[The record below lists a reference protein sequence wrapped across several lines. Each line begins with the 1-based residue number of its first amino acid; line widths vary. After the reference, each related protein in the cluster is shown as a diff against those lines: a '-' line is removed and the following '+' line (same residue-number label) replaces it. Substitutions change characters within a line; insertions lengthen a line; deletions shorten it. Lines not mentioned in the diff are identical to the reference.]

1 MSAATEAKA
10 DQLLADGHVHRVDAD
25 RPRLFMV
32 DASGGGQYR
41 VVIGGE
47 TAWCDCPAGRRRAC
61 VADCSHVIAA
71 RKLFVEEHGTTA
83 LPGAAA

>member
-10 DQLLADGHVHRVDAD
+10 DRLLAEGKVHRVDEN

-47 TAWCDCPAGRRRAC
+47 TAWCDCPAGRRKAC
-61 VADCSHVIAA
+61 GADCSHVQAC
-71 RKLFVEEHGTTA
+71 RKLFIEEHGTTA
-83 LPGAAA
+83 LPGAVA